1 MYTYFEKI
9 PLSEK
14 ISFYAKE
21 LDLPQFDAPRHF
33 HPEYELMCVQEST
46 GKRFVGDNMSQYVA
60 GDLVLLGPNLPHYWH
75 NDEPE
80 KTKVKALVVQF
91 RDDFPGDSFLQKLE
105 MQELRRM
112 LERSSRGIHF
122 SNEISNKVMPQ
133 VNQLL
138 HLRGFDRV
146 ILILS
151 ILNQL
156 SHDPSFELLA
166 SARFVPETDLYDCE
180 KINKIHQYILKNY
193 RESIKIDEAASL
205 VNLTKS
211 AFCHY
216 FKKRTRKNFSRFVNE
231 MRIGHA
237 SKLLVET
244 DYSISEICYDSGFR
258 NLSNFNRR
266 FKEINEISPQDYR
279 QQFRQELILPNNSFS

>member
-33 HPEYELMCVQEST
+33 HPEYELMCVKESS
-46 GKRFVGDNMSQYVA
+46 GKRFVGDNMSQYEA
-60 GDLVLLGPNLPHYWH
+60 GDLVLLGPDLPHYWH
-75 NDEPE
+75 NDDPN
-80 KTKVKALVVQF
+80 KTRVKAIVVQF
-91 RDDFPGDSFLQKLE
+91 RDDFPGDPFLQKLE

-112 LERSSRGIHF
+112 LDRSNRGIHF
-122 SNEISNKVMPQ
+122 SPKISDKIMPQ
-133 VNQLL
+133 LNHLI
-138 HLRGFDRV
+138 HLRGFERV
-146 ILILS
+146 ILLLS

-156 SHDPSFELLA
+156 SHDQSFELLA
-166 SARFVPETDLYDCE
+166 SAGFVPETDLYDCE
-180 KINKIHQYILKNY
+180 KINKIHQYILKSY
-193 RESIKIDEAASL
+193 RDNVKIDEAASL
-205 VNLTKS
+205 VNMTKS

-266 FKEINEISPQDYR
+266 FKEINEISPQEYR
-279 QQFRQELILPNNSFS
+279 QQFRQELILPSKSFS